1 MESGK
6 IIVVANQKGGVA
18 KTSTVR
24 NLSYALAEMGK
35 KVLVVDFDPQYNLT
49 TSFGVLPTQ
58 APYNTGTLI
67 TNLLLDESLPDTN
80 EFIQK
85 IGSVDLIPS
94 SRSLTVAEANLL
106 MTPDSNDYL
115 AALLN
120 PLRLSYDYIIVD
132 TNPSL
137 GSLTINALTAA
148 DEVIIPIDPELF
160 ALTGLQAL
168 VDTIK
173 KIKRKL
179 NPSIEIGGILFTKC
193 NKRTNLYRRTYGQV
207 TKAFQSLPIF
217 NCQIP
222 YTVKVGDANSY
233 GMSVMELEQA
243 KGHLFTEIPAGG
255 FEAQYIQLLTDSISY
270 FIGKKC
276 HLPDEEIQLSD
287 GMATVSHFNT
297 LPLVAHLGTAVT
309 ALSKGIL
316 LEVERNIKI
325 INRERMAQHEQ
336 TEYQSEIQGAG
347 RDDASRSANLQ
358 QQRSRSTS
366 GQVRP
371 DGPGIP
377 QRESPGAIY
386 DFENGWQSD
395 GDHAPGT
402 GRGDREN
409 RSPDAANAPAGAAS
423 ADRGHHGADATPE
436 QSETDGGGNR
446 TPERSPD
453 SPLTEEQPNT
463 EVAPSAAPVGEP
475 SEKDGSFSIPAEQ
488 PTRHFTDAEVRRN
501 YEYILTSTNLYPPEL
516 HSAVRSVLSEPPLNP
531 DWSDKG
537 RQIAALFTPYGDREY
552 QGDLLYRTRLHGEDG
567 ISFFFDEGY
576 TYIPWNGLAFLLDAM
591 IEDGDYP
598 NPVVEEQPDPI
609 GDYNI
614 PDEVDEMGGPHR
626 QMTIG
631 EADFDYVL
639 DAVAYEAGETVVEPV
654 KPQAIVQMENDTPA
668 AGDEPASVPDENPP
682 VVVEA
687 PETARPTDTAEQP
700 TPPPV
705 KGNTTAHKNFRRF
718 QELFPEIVSGQYEY
732 LRLEAGE
739 AYYPLVIHHKYGSHY
754 CMEHYYI

>member
-67 TNLLLDESLPDTN
+67 TSLLLDESLPDTN

-243 KGHLFTEIPAGG
+243 NPASLAYEIPAFHKALSECGSL
-255 FEAQYIQLLTDSISY
+255 EVRPVAICVPQ
-270 FIGKKC
+270 
-276 HLPDEEIQLSD
+276 EIQ
-287 GMATVSHFNT
+287 
-297 LPLVAHLGTAVT
+297 
-309 ALSKGIL
+309 
-316 LEVERNIKI
+316 E
-325 INRERMAQHEQ
+325 
-336 TEYQSEIQGAG
+336 
-347 RDDASRSANLQ
+347 
-358 QQRSRSTS
+358 
-366 GQVRP
+366 
-371 DGPGIP
+371 
-377 QRESPGAIY
+377 
-386 DFENGWQSD
+386 
-395 GDHAPGT
+395 
-402 GRGDREN
+402 
-409 RSPDAANAPAGAAS
+409 
-423 ADRGHHGADATPE
+423 
-436 QSETDGGGNR
+436 
-446 TPERSPD
+446 
-453 SPLTEEQPNT
+453 
-463 EVAPSAAPVGEP
+463 
-475 SEKDGSFSIPAEQ
+475 
-488 PTRHFTDAEVRRN
+488 
-501 YEYILTSTNLYPPEL
+501 
-516 HSAVRSVLSEPPLNP
+516 
-531 DWSDKG
+531 
-537 RQIAALFTPYGDREY
+537 
-552 QGDLLYRTRLHGEDG
+552 
-567 ISFFFDEGY
+567 
-576 TYIPWNGLAFLLDAM
+576 
-591 IEDGDYP
+591 
-598 NPVVEEQPDPI
+598 
-609 GDYNI
+609 
-614 PDEVDEMGGPHR
+614 
-626 QMTIG
+626 
-631 EADFDYVL
+631 
-639 DAVAYEAGETVVEPV
+639 
-654 KPQAIVQMENDTPA
+654 
-668 AGDEPASVPDENPP
+668 
-682 VVVEA
+682 
-687 PETARPTDTAEQP
+687 
-700 TPPPV
+700 
-705 KGNTTAHKNFRRF
+705 
-718 QELFPEIVSGQYEY
+718 
-732 LRLEAGE
+732 
-739 AYYPLVIHHKYGSHY
+739 Y
-754 CMEHYYI
+754 CMELFGEDVQVAAPSHDLFAKRANGQIYRPLVEKYIAGEKRL

>member
-85 IGSVDLIPS
+85 N
-94 SRSLTVAEANLL
+94 RSDDIFQPIFTVAEATLL
-106 MTPDSNDYL
+106 MTPDSTDYL

-243 KGHLFTEIPAGG
+243 NPASL
-255 FEAQYIQLLTDSISY
+255 AY
-270 FIGKKC
+270 
-276 HLPDEEIQLSD
+276 
-287 GMATVSHFNT
+287 
-297 LPLVAHLGTAVT
+297 
-309 ALSKGIL
+309 
-316 LEVERNIKI
+316 LELAKEV
-325 INRERMAQHEQ
+325 
-336 TEYQSEIQGAG
+336 
-347 RDDASRSANLQ
+347 L
-358 QQRSRSTS
+358 
-366 GQVRP
+366 
-371 DGPGIP
+371 
-377 QRESPGAIY
+377 
-386 DFENGWQSD
+386 
-395 GDHAPGT
+395 
-402 GRGDREN
+402 
-409 RSPDAANAPAGAAS
+409 ANA
-423 ADRGHHGADATPE
+423 
-436 QSETDGGGNR
+436 
-446 TPERSPD
+446 
-453 SPLTEEQPNT
+453 
-463 EVAPSAAPVGEP
+463 
-475 SEKDGSFSIPAEQ
+475 
-488 PTRHFTDAEVRRN
+488 
-501 YEYILTSTNLYPPEL
+501 
-516 HSAVRSVLSEPPLNP
+516 
-531 DWSDKG
+531 
-537 RQIAALFTPYGDREY
+537 
-552 QGDLLYRTRLHGEDG
+552 
-567 ISFFFDEGY
+567 
-576 TYIPWNGLAFLLDAM
+576 
-591 IEDGDYP
+591 
-598 NPVVEEQPDPI
+598 
-609 GDYNI
+609 
-614 PDEVDEMGGPHR
+614 
-626 QMTIG
+626 
-631 EADFDYVL
+631 
-639 DAVAYEAGETVVEPV
+639 
-654 KPQAIVQMENDTPA
+654 
-668 AGDEPASVPDENPP
+668 
-682 VVVEA
+682 
-687 PETARPTDTAEQP
+687 
-700 TPPPV
+700 
-705 KGNTTAHKNFRRF
+705 
-718 QELFPEIVSGQYEY
+718 
-732 LRLEAGE
+732 
-739 AYYPLVIHHKYGSHY
+739 
-754 CMEHYYI
+754 